1 MGRYE
6 NTKTNRQRYTE
17 EEHAGIR
24 NGEFRKYQTTVYDK
38 VPEDNSDIYVIAQEG
53 DRLDNLAWEYYS
65 DPTLWWII
73 ARANNIGKGTLFPE
87 VGIQLRIP
95 NDTLKFINEY
105 DALNKK
111 ED

>member
-24 NGEFRKYQTTVYDK
+24 NGGFRKYQTTVYNK

-53 DRLDNLAWEYYS
+53 DRLDNLADKFYGDS
-65 DPTLWWII
+65 SLWWFI
-73 ARANNIGKGTLFPE
+73 ARVNNLYSMNIEAGTS
-87 VGIQLRIP
+87 LRIP
-95 NDTLKFINEY
+95 LSTVLAKGF
-105 DALNKK
+105 
-111 ED
+111 